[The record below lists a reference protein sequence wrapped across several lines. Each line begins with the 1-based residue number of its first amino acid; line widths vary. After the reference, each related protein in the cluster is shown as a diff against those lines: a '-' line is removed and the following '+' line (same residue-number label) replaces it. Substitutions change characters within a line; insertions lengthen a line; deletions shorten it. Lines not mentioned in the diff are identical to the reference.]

1 MLYYF
6 IVLFRYSAI
15 ALLYYFIQLKR
26 IFVAFLAFTYLLS
39 GSGLLLRQHY
49 CMGEFVSAEID
60 YNIISDLIF
69 CEDCGSDVLDED
81 VCCSDQ
87 LQLVKK
93 EQEQKITTTL
103 ELSAAPIMA
112 IAPTQSQY
120 FVSNILCDNCPSTVT
135 ELQKPPPKSLPI
147 FLAIRDLRI

>member
-1 MLYYF
+1 M
-6 IVLFRYSAI
+6 
-15 ALLYYFIQLKR
+15 LYYFIQLKR
-26 IFVAFLAFTYLLS
+26 IFVAFLAFTYLLA

-69 CEDCGSDVLDED
+69 AEDCGADIHDED
-81 VCCSDQ
+81 SCCSNQ

-93 EQEQKITTTL
+93 QQEQKITTAL
-103 ELSAAPIMA
+103 ELSAAPIVA
-112 IAPTQSQY
+112 IVPAQPQY
-120 FVSNILCDNCPSTVT
+120 FVSNSLCDNCSSIVT